1 MVTVEIEAPAY
12 GESCR
17 QQRFPPTYGRRASCR
32 LYREPCV
39 GTREGVGEASV
50 AARVGGAMEHR
61 NLRERKRRGRG
72 RGRRQ
77 HRLDR
82 EGEGQSG
89 TSVSRNP
96 STHVRRVSGP
106 GRACSLPAKAGAL
119 WERRKP

>member
-1 MVTVEIEAPAY
+1 M
-12 GESCR
+12 
-17 QQRFPPTYGRRASCR
+17 F
-32 LYREPCV
+32 LREPCV

-89 TSVSRNP
+89 TSVSRNQAR
-96 STHVRRVSGP
+96 TYVWCRDLG
-106 GRACSLPAKAGAL
+106 GLALP
-119 WERRKP
+119 RRKPGPCGKGESRNP